1 MEALEQSAPVRR
13 SLGLV
18 TPLASLILILVLLYL
33 GRLFFITLFSSI
45 MLAFILDP
53 MVAFFMRFRLPRGA
67 ASFVACALLLVSL
80 YLAGLGLWTQGVGFL
95 GDLPTYTRRISDLV
109 DSASQRLEEVERSAQ
124 DVLVPRRMR
133 EQQVAQQALAAAA
146 ARGKARRR
154 AADAPAAPPPIQE
167 VRIKQDDPPLFN
179 SLYNYL
185 REFSDVL
192 LMTSF
197 VPFLIYF
204 SLSWHDH
211 LRRSA
216 LSMADGEGRE
226 MLERAWEGIA
236 NVARAYVV
244 GNFLLGV
251 LISVAAS
258 IFFWFS
264 KIPYWQ
270 MAGPLSGF
278 LTLVPYLGLP
288 LSLIPPFV
296 AMLPVY
302 SGWTAYLLVG
312 TTVSLFHLLALNL
325 LYPKLVGAR
334 VHLNPLTVTVALMIW
349 YLIWGGAGLV
359 LAIPI
364 TASIK
369 AVLDNIPRLRG
380 YGRLMGN

>member
-133 EQQVAQQALAAAA
+133 EQQMAQQALAAAA
-146 ARGKARRR
+146 ARGKVRRR

>member
-146 ARGKARRR
+146 ARGKVRRR